1 MTERD
6 KLICEN
12 TGLVHVCAK
21 KFSGR
26 GIEYEELYS
35 SGCVGLIKAAKRFDE
50 SLGFKFSTYAV
61 PVILGEIKQLF
72 RDSGAV
78 KVSRSIKELSLKIN
92 RVCEEY
98 YRKFSE
104 EPSVAKIAEILC
116 ESVENVAEA
125 MSAVR
130 IPVSLS
136 YEIDEENREIEIPVM
151 SEEEEITE
159 KITLHQH
166 LSELEFKDRE
176 LINLRYF
183 KGKTQSDTAKILGI
197 TQVQVS
203 RREKKILL
211 TLRQK
216 IGGE

>member
-12 TGLVHVCAK
+12 TGLVHSCAK
-21 KFSGR
+21 KFTGR

-92 RVCEEY
+92 RVCEDY
-98 YRKFSE
+98 YREFCE
-104 EPSVAKIAEILC
+104 EPSVTKIAELLD
-116 ESVENVAEA
+116 ESIESVAEA
-125 MSAVR
+125 LSAMR
-130 IPVSLS
+130 LPVSLS
-136 YEIDEENREIEIPVM
+136 YETEEDSRECDIPVE

-159 KITLHQH
+159 RITLHQH
-166 LSELEFKDRE
+166 LSELECRDRE

-183 KGKTQSDTAKILGI
+183 KGKTQSDTAKVLGM

>member
-1 MTERD
+1 MTDRD

-12 TGLVHVCAK
+12 TGLVHACAK
-21 KFSGR
+21 KFTGK

-35 SGCVGLIKAAKRFDE
+35 CGCVGLIKAAERFDK

-61 PVILGEIKQLF
+61 PVILGEIKQSF
-72 RDSGAV
+72 RDTGSV

-104 EPSVAKIAEILC
+104 EPSVSKISELLC
-116 ESVENVAEA
+116 ESVEKVSEA
-125 MSAVR
+125 VSAMRV
-130 IPVSLS
+130 PLSLS
-136 YEIDEENREIEIPVM
+136 YESEEDSRQTEIPVP
-151 SEEEEITE
+151 SREEEITE
-159 KITLHQH
+159 RMTLHQH
-166 LSELEFKDRE
+166 ISELSEKDRE
-176 LINLRYF
+176 LIKLRYF
-183 KGKTQSDTAKILGI
+183 NGKTQSDIAKILGM